1 MASNVLNKLESFMLT
16 PKNLVQYTRSKL
28 KVKYTDKDKDVKK
41 RVIRYN
47 KNYFVPAHSDK
58 LFWIFFIMKYG
69 FEEYE
74 LLGSNIFEKEKS
86 HKIELIQHLKAK
98 NKMLRDTY
106 KFKRL
111 DICESDLLNEE
122 KITFKTFHALCMIH
136 SLNILYINNRT
147 YCKLLCDNDED
158 DIDSLN
164 IIHKVGDD
172 YMFEYMPRIEVTT
185 NYIHSKYEIENY
197 EKPIKSIGS
206 YKLNDLKNMAISM
219 KFPNNV
225 LEMKKA
231 EIYEKICEYLN
242 IEI

>member
-1 MASNVLNKLESFMLT
+1 MASNIINNLQSFMLT
-16 PKNLVQYTRSKL
+16 PKNLVNYTRNKL
-28 KVKYTDKDKDVKK
+28 KVTALENDKDTLK
-41 RVIRYN
+41 RVVRYN
-47 KNYFVPAHSDK
+47 KNYFVPAHNDK
-58 LFWIFFIMKYG
+58 LFWIFFIMKNG

-74 LLGSNIFEKEKS
+74 LLGNNIFEKEKTY
-86 HKIELIQHLKAK
+86 KIELIEHVKSK

-122 KITFKTFHALCMIH
+122 KISFKTFHALCMIH
-136 SLNILYINNRT
+136 CLNILYINNRT
-147 YCKLLCDNDED
+147 YCKLLCDSD
-158 DIDSLN
+158 DFDIENLN

-172 YMFEYMPRIEVTT
+172 YMFEYMPRIEITT
-185 NYIHSKYEIENY
+185 NYIQNKYEIENY

-206 YKLNDLKNMAISM
+206 YKLNDLKNMAIAM
-219 KFPNNV
+219 KFPSKV
-225 LEMKKA
+225 IDMKKA